1 MRRVKSRGHG
11 PWLIDMAKYG
21 DHPPLPQ
28 RLEALLM
35 EDVHTVF
42 IKADCP
48 PRVKRGTIGQLKLV
62 EVEGADDGQWDTLR
76 MESLQEELVG
86 MIDEHRHRSDCF
98 LEIDRKGC
106 QVLQLGDLRI
116 SCAWPPF
123 ADAREIT
130 IVRPV
135 AKLSLGEYELDQ
147 RLIDRLADH
156 HRGVFI
162 CGRPGSGKTTLA
174 QAIAEYLDT
183 EIGAMVK
190 TMEAPRDL
198 QLADRITQYAP
209 LEGDLEKTAEI
220 IFLVRPDFVIF
231 DEVRRARDFE
241 IFADVRLA
249 GVGLLGVTHAN
260 SALEAIQRL
269 IGKVE
274 LGLVSQVL
282 DTIIHVE
289 AGKIEQVMELR
300 MTVKPPTGMQEEL
313 ARPVIEVVEF
323 PSGKITHEMFAFGSE
338 IAVVPVE
345 GRETGGALSP
355 LKTLA
360 RDQLVQIIRQWV
372 GVECQVQFKGESS
385 ATIYA
390 PQNMIPTLIGK
401 GGENVRQLQDELGG
415 MHLNIESFDE
425 MPESLGASSNPN
437 WRETSDRRS
446 RDGKA
451 WEQNGRGNNPRKSK
465 GKKNRR

>member
-1 MRRVKSRGHG
+1 M
-11 PWLIDMAKYG
+11 D
-21 DHPPLPQ
+21 
-28 RLEALLM
+28 
-35 EDVHTVF
+35 DVHTVF
-42 IKADCP
+42 LKADCP
-48 PRVKRGTIGQLKLV
+48 PRVKRGDIGSLKLV
-62 EVEGADDGQWDTLR
+62 EVEESTITWDTLQL
-76 MESLQEELVG
+76 EQAEEDLVA
-86 MIDEHRHRSDCF
+86 IVEENRHRSDCF

-106 QVLQLGDLRI
+106 RVLQLGDLRI
-116 SCAWPPF
+116 TSAWPPF
-123 ADAREIT
+123 SDAREIT

-135 AKLSLGEYELDQ
+135 AKLSLGDYDLDE
-147 RLIDRLADH
+147 RLIERLRNH

-183 EIGAMVK
+183 DVGALVK

-282 DTIIHVE
+282 DTILHVE
-289 AGKIEQVMELR
+289 SGKIQQVLELR

-323 PSGKITHEMFAFGSE
+323 PSGKLTHEMFAFGSE
-338 IAVVPVE
+338 IAVVPLE
-345 GRETGGALSP
+345 GRKSNDLSP
-355 LKTLA
+355 IKAMAKERIVET
-360 RDQLVQIIRQWV
+360 VRQWV
-372 GVECQVQFKGESS
+372 GVDCQVRFSSDSS
-385 ATIYA
+385 AVIYA
-390 PQNMIPTLIGK
+390 PANMISTLVGR
-401 GGENVRQLQDELGG
+401 GGENVKQLQNELGG
-415 MHLNIESFDE
+415 MRLSIESFKD
-425 MPESLGASSNPN
+425 MPEGMEQPN
-437 WRETSDRRS
+437 GFWQDKRRK
-446 RDGKA
+446 GNG
-451 WEQNGRGNNPRKSK
+451 WENPRRK
-465 GKKNRR
+465 GKSARRQQRKK

>member
-1 MRRVKSRGHG
+1 M
-11 PWLIDMAKYG
+11 D
-21 DHPPLPQ
+21 
-28 RLEALLM
+28 
-35 EDVHTVF
+35 DVHTVF
-42 IKADCP
+42 LKADCP
-48 PRVKRGTIGQLKLV
+48 PRVKRGAIGSLRLV
-62 EVEGADDGQWDTLR
+62 EVEESTTAWDTLLL
-76 MESLQEELVG
+76 EQAEEDLMAIV
-86 MIDEHRHRSDCF
+86 EENRHRSDCF

-106 QVLQLGDLRI
+106 RVLQLGDLRI
-116 SCAWPPF
+116 TSAWPPF
-123 ADAREIT
+123 SDAREIT

-135 AKLSLGEYELDQ
+135 AKLSLGDYDLDE
-147 RLIDRLADH
+147 RLIERLRNH

-183 EIGAMVK
+183 DVGAVVK

-209 LEGDLEKTAEI
+209 LEGDLEKPAEI

-282 DTIIHVE
+282 DTILHVE
-289 AGKIEQVMELR
+289 SGRIQQVLELR

-323 PSGKITHEMFAFGSE
+323 PSGKLTHEMFAFGSE
-338 IAVVPVE
+338 IAVVPLE
-345 GRETGGALSP
+345 GRTSTDLSP
-355 LKTLA
+355 IKAMAKERIVET
-360 RDQLVQIIRQWV
+360 VRQWV
-372 GVECQVQFKGESS
+372 GVDCQVRFSSDSS
-385 ATIYA
+385 AVIYA
-390 PQNMIPTLIGK
+390 PSNMIATLVGR
-401 GGENVRQLQDELGG
+401 GGENVKQLQNELGG
-415 MHLNIESFDE
+415 MRLSIESFED
-425 MPESLGASSNPN
+425 MPEGMEQPN
-437 WRETSDRRS
+437 GFWQDKRRK
-446 RDGKA
+446 GNG
-451 WEQNGRGNNPRKSK
+451 WENPRRK
-465 GKKNRR
+465 GKSARRQQRKK

>member
-1 MRRVKSRGHG
+1 
-11 PWLIDMAKYG
+11 MAKYG
-21 DHPPLPQ
+21 DHPALPQ
-28 RLEALLM
+28 RLEDLLM

-48 PRVKRGTIGQLKLV
+48 PRVKRGSIGQLRLV
-62 EVEGADDGQWDTLR
+62 DVEDADDGKWDTLR

-86 MIDEHRHRSDCF
+86 LVDEHRHRSDCF

-106 QVLQLGDLRI
+106 QVIQLGDLRI

-135 AKLSLGEYELDQ
+135 AKLSLGDYELDQ

-183 EIGAMVK
+183 DVGAMVK

-345 GRETGGALSP
+345 GRKQGALSP
-355 LKTLA
+355 MKTLA
-360 RDQLVQIIRQWV
+360 RDQLVHIIQQWV
-372 GVECQVQFKGESS
+372 GVQCQVQFKGESS

-390 PQNMIPTLIGK
+390 PQNMISTLIGK

-415 MHLNIESFDE
+415 MQLNIESFDE
-425 MPESLGASSNPN
+425 MPESMGAPSNPH
-437 WRETSDRRS
+437 WRDVSDRRS
-446 RDGKA
+446 RGGRA
-451 WEQNGRGNNPRKSK
+451 WEHNARGTKPRKNK
-465 GKKNRR
+465 GKKNRK

>member
-1 MRRVKSRGHG
+1 
-11 PWLIDMAKYG
+11 MAKYG
-21 DHPPLPQ
+21 DHPALPQ
-28 RLEALLM
+28 RLEDLLM

-48 PRVKRGTIGQLKLV
+48 PRVKRGSIGQLRLV
-62 EVEGADDGQWDTLR
+62 DVEGADDGKWDTLR

-86 MIDEHRHRSDCF
+86 LIDEHRHRSDCF

-106 QVLQLGDLRI
+106 QVIQLGDLRI

-135 AKLSLGEYELDQ
+135 AKLSLGDYELDQ

-174 QAIAEYLDT
+174 QAIAEHLDT
-183 EIGAMVK
+183 DVGAMVK

-289 AGKIEQVMELR
+289 AGQIEQVMELR

-345 GRETGGALSP
+345 GRKQGALSP
-355 LKTLA
+355 MKTLA
-360 RDQLVQIIRQWV
+360 RDQLVHIIQQWV
-372 GVECQVQFKGESS
+372 GVQCQVQFKGESS

-390 PQNMIPTLIGK
+390 PQNMISTLIGK

-415 MHLNIESFDE
+415 MQLNIESFDE
-425 MPESLGASSNPN
+425 MPESMGAPSNPH
-437 WRETSDRRS
+437 WRDVSDRRS
-446 RDGKA
+446 RGGRA
-451 WEQNGRGNNPRKSK
+451 WEHNARGTKPRKNK
-465 GKKNRR
+465 GKNNRK

>member
-1 MRRVKSRGHG
+1 
-11 PWLIDMAKYG
+11 MAKYG
-21 DHPPLPQ
+21 DHPALPQ
-28 RLEALLM
+28 RLEDLLM

-48 PRVKRGTIGQLKLV
+48 PRVKRGSIGQLRLV
-62 EVEGADDGQWDTLR
+62 DVEGADDGKWDTLR

-86 MIDEHRHRSDCF
+86 LVDEHRHRSDCF

-106 QVLQLGDLRI
+106 QVIQLGDLRI

-135 AKLSLGEYELDQ
+135 AKLSLGDYELDQ

-162 CGRPGSGKTTLA
+162 CGGPGSGKTTLA

-183 EIGAMVK
+183 DVGAMVK

-198 QLADRITQYAP
+198 QLPDRITQYAP

-289 AGKIEQVMELR
+289 AGQIEQVMELR

-345 GRETGGALSP
+345 GRKQGALSP
-355 LKTLA
+355 MKTLA
-360 RDQLVQIIRQWV
+360 RDQLVHIIQQWI
-372 GVECQVQFKGESS
+372 GVQCQVLFKGESS

-390 PQNMIPTLIGK
+390 PQNMISTLIGK

-415 MHLNIESFDE
+415 MQLNIESFDE
-425 MPESLGASSNPN
+425 MPESMGAPTNPH
-437 WRETSDRRS
+437 WRDVSDRRS
-446 RDGKA
+446 RGGRA
-451 WEQNGRGNNPRKSK
+451 WEHNARGTKPRKNK
-465 GKKNRR
+465 GKKNRK

>member
-1 MRRVKSRGHG
+1 
-11 PWLIDMAKYG
+11 MATFSS
-21 DHPPLPQ
+21 HPDLPEI
-28 RLEALLM
+28 LENLLG
-35 EDVHTVF
+35 EDVHTLF
-42 IKADCP
+42 LKADCP
-48 PRVKRGTIGQLKLV
+48 PRTKAGGIGDLRLS
-62 EVEGADDGQWDTLR
+62 EVEGADDGGWDTIRL
-76 MESLQEELVG
+76 ESLQEEILNLVNENR
-86 MIDEHRHRSDCF
+86 DRSDCF

-106 QVLQLGDLRI
+106 QVIQLGDLRI

-135 AKLSLGEYELDQ
+135 AKLSLGEYDLDPKLIS
-147 RLIDRLADH
+147 RLSDH

-174 QAIAEYLDT
+174 QAIAEYLD
-183 EIGAMVK
+183 EDVGAMVK

-198 QLADRITQYAP
+198 QLANRITQYAP

-282 DTIIHVE
+282 DTILHVE
-289 AGKIEQVMELR
+289 SGKIQQVLELK
-300 MTVKPPTGMQEEL
+300 MTVKPPSGMQEEL

-323 PSGKITHEMFAFGSE
+323 PSGKVTHEMFAFGSE
-338 IAVVPVE
+338 IAVVPVS
-345 GRETGGALSP
+345 GVNTASGPTPIAA
-355 LKTLA
+355 LA
-360 RDQLVQIIRQWV
+360 RDQLVKKIRDWV
-372 GVECQVQFKGESS
+372 GVQCAVKITGTNS
-385 ATIYA
+385 AEIYA
-390 PQNMIPTLIGK
+390 PKGMVATLIGK
-401 GGENVRQLQDELGG
+401 GGENIRDLQEELGG
-415 MHLNIESFDE
+415 MKLSVSSFSE
-425 MPESLGASSNPN
+425 MPNDVKFTPEERYETLELRAKESQ
-437 WRETSDRRS
+437 
-446 RDGKA
+446 A
-451 WEQNGRGNNPRKSK
+451 WEYSKKGRKSRK
-465 GKKNRR
+465 RRR

>member
-1 MRRVKSRGHG
+1 
-11 PWLIDMAKYG
+11 MAKYG

-28 RLEALLM
+28 RLEELLM

-48 PRVKRGTIGQLKLV
+48 PRVKRGSIGQLRLV
-62 EVEGADDGQWDTLR
+62 DVEGADDGQWDTLR

-86 MIDEHRHRSDCF
+86 LVDEHRHRSDCF

-106 QVLQLGDLRI
+106 QVIQLGDLRI

-135 AKLSLGEYELDQ
+135 AKLSLGDYELDQ
-147 RLIDRLADH
+147 RLVDRLADH

-183 EIGAMVK
+183 DVGAMVK

-289 AGKIEQVMELR
+289 AGRIEQVMELR

-345 GRETGGALSP
+345 GRTQGALSP
-355 LKTLA
+355 MKTLA
-360 RDQLVQIIRQWV
+360 RDQLVHIIQQWV
-372 GVECQVQFKGESS
+372 GVQCQVQFKGEGS

-390 PQNMIPTLIGK
+390 PQNMISTLIGK

-415 MHLNIESFDE
+415 MQLNIESFDE
-425 MPESLGASSNPN
+425 MPDSLGAPANPH
-437 WRETSDRRS
+437 WRDVSDRRS
-446 RDGKA
+446 KGSRA
-451 WEQNGRGNNPRKSK
+451 WEHNARGTKPRKNK

>member
-1 MRRVKSRGHG
+1 
-11 PWLIDMAKYG
+11 MAKFG

-28 RLEALLM
+28 RLEELLK

-48 PRVKRGTIGQLKLV
+48 PRVKRGSIGQLRLV
-62 EVEGADDGQWDTLR
+62 DVEEADDGQWDTLR

-86 MIDEHRHRSDCF
+86 LVDEHRHRSDCF

-106 QVLQLGDLRI
+106 QVIQLGDLRI

-135 AKLSLGEYELDQ
+135 AKLSLGDYALDQ

-183 EIGAMVK
+183 EVGAMVK

-241 IFADVRLA
+241 IFSDVRLA

-289 AGKIEQVMELR
+289 AGQIEQVMELR

-323 PSGKITHEMFAFGSE
+323 PRGKITHEMFAFGSE

-345 GRETGGALSP
+345 GRTQGALSP
-355 LKTLA
+355 MKTLA
-360 RDQLVQIIRQWV
+360 RDQLVHIIQQWV
-372 GVECQVQFKGESS
+372 GVQCQVQFKGEGS

-390 PQNMIPTLIGK
+390 PQNMISTLIGK

-415 MHLNIESFDE
+415 MQLNIESFDE
-425 MPESLGASSNPN
+425 MPESLGAPANPH
-437 WRETSDRRS
+437 WRDVSDRRS
-446 RDGKA
+446 KGSRA
-451 WEQNGRGNNPRKSK
+451 WEHNARGTKPRKNK

>member
-1 MRRVKSRGHG
+1 
-11 PWLIDMAKYG
+11 MATHG
-21 DHPPLPQ
+21 DHPTLPDH
-28 RLEALLM
+28 LESLLM
-35 EDVHTVF
+35 DDVHTVF
-42 IKADCP
+42 LKADCP
-48 PRVKRGTIGQLKLV
+48 PRVKRGDIGSLKLV
-62 EVEGADDGQWDTLR
+62 EVEESTITWDTLQL
-76 MESLQEELVG
+76 EQAEEDLVA
-86 MIDEHRHRSDCF
+86 IVEEHRHRSDCF

-106 QVLQLGDLRI
+106 RVLQLGDLRI
-116 SCAWPPF
+116 TSAWPPF
-123 ADAREIT
+123 SDAREIT

-135 AKLSLGEYELDQ
+135 AKLSIGDYDLDE
-147 RLIDRLADH
+147 RLIERLRNH

-183 EIGAMVK
+183 DVGALVK

-282 DTIIHVE
+282 DTILHVE
-289 AGKIEQVMELR
+289 SGKIQQVLELR

-323 PSGKITHEMFAFGSE
+323 PSGKLTHEMFAFGSE
-338 IAVVPVE
+338 IAVVPIE
-345 GRETGGALSP
+345 GRKSNDLSP
-355 LKTLA
+355 IKAMAKERIVET
-360 RDQLVQIIRQWV
+360 VRQWV
-372 GVECQVQFKGESS
+372 GVDCQVRFSSDSS
-385 ATIYA
+385 AVIYA
-390 PQNMIPTLIGK
+390 PANMISTLVGR
-401 GGENVRQLQDELGG
+401 GGENVKQLQNELGG
-415 MHLNIESFDE
+415 MRLSIESFKD
-425 MPESLGASSNPN
+425 MPEGMEQPN
-437 WRETSDRRS
+437 GFWQDKRRK
-446 RDGKA
+446 GNA
-451 WEQNGRGNNPRKSK
+451 WENPRRK
-465 GKKNRR
+465 GKSARRQQRKK

>member
-1 MRRVKSRGHG
+1 
-11 PWLIDMAKYG
+11 MAKYG
-21 DHPPLPQ
+21 DHPALPQ
-28 RLEALLM
+28 RLEDLLM

-48 PRVKRGTIGQLKLV
+48 PRVKRGSIGQLRLV
-62 EVEGADDGQWDTLR
+62 DVEGADDGKWDTLR

-86 MIDEHRHRSDCF
+86 LVDEHRHRSDCF

-106 QVLQLGDLRI
+106 QVIQLGDLRI

-135 AKLSLGEYELDQ
+135 AKLSLGDYELDQ

-183 EIGAMVK
+183 DVGAMVK

-289 AGKIEQVMELR
+289 AGQIEQVMELR

-345 GRETGGALSP
+345 GRKQGALSP
-355 LKTLA
+355 MKTLA
-360 RDQLVQIIRQWV
+360 RDQLVHIIQQWV
-372 GVECQVQFKGESS
+372 GVQCQVQFKGESS

-390 PQNMIPTLIGK
+390 PQNMISTLIGK

-415 MHLNIESFDE
+415 MQLNIESFDE
-425 MPESLGASSNPN
+425 MPESMGAPSNPH
-437 WRETSDRRS
+437 WRDVSDRRS
-446 RDGKA
+446 RGGRA
-451 WEQNGRGNNPRKSK
+451 WEHNARGTKPRKNK
-465 GKKNRR
+465 GKKNRK

>member
-1 MRRVKSRGHG
+1 M
-11 PWLIDMAKYG
+11 D
-21 DHPPLPQ
+21 Q
-28 RLEALLM
+28 
-35 EDVHTVF
+35 VHTVF
-42 IKADCP
+42 LKADCP
-48 PRVKRGTIGQLKLV
+48 PRVKQGSIGELRLV
-62 EVEGADDGQWDTLR
+62 EVESDQNWDTLR
-76 MESLQEELVG
+76 LEAFQEELVEL
-86 MIDEHRHRSDCF
+86 IQENRNRSDCF

-106 QVLQLGDLRI
+106 QVIQLGDLRI

-135 AKLSLGEYELDQ
+135 AKLSLDDYELDA

-183 EIGAMVK
+183 DVGAMVK

-289 AGKIEQVMELR
+289 SGQIQQVLELR

-345 GRETGGALSP
+345 GRKAGALSP
-355 LKTLA
+355 MKMLA
-360 RDQLVQIIRQWV
+360 RDQLTHIIQQWV
-372 GVECQVQFKGESS
+372 GVQCQVQFKGESS

-390 PQNMIPTLIGK
+390 PQNMISTLIGK

-415 MHLNIESFDE
+415 MQLNIESFDE
-425 MPESLGASSNPN
+425 MPESLSMPKNKQ
-437 WRETSDRRS
+437 WQDVSDQRS
-446 RDGKA
+446 RDSRA
-451 WEQNGRGNNPRKSK
+451 WEHSNRGNKGRKNK
-465 GKKNRR
+465 PKKNRR

>member
-1 MRRVKSRGHG
+1 
-11 PWLIDMAKYG
+11 MAKYG
-21 DHPPLPQ
+21 DHPALPQ
-28 RLEALLM
+28 RLEDLLM

-48 PRVKRGTIGQLKLV
+48 PRVKRGSIGQLRLV
-62 EVEGADDGQWDTLR
+62 DVEGADDGKWDTLR

-86 MIDEHRHRSDCF
+86 LVDEHRHRSDCF

-106 QVLQLGDLRI
+106 QVIQLGDLRI

-135 AKLSLGEYELDQ
+135 AKLSLGDYELDQ

-183 EIGAMVK
+183 DVGAMVK

-289 AGKIEQVMELR
+289 AGRIEQVMELR

-345 GRETGGALSP
+345 GRKQGALSP
-355 LKTLA
+355 MKTLA
-360 RDQLVQIIRQWV
+360 RDQLVHIIQQWV
-372 GVECQVQFKGESS
+372 GVQCQVQFKGESS

-390 PQNMIPTLIGK
+390 PQNMISTLIGK

-415 MHLNIESFDE
+415 MQLNIESFDE
-425 MPESLGASSNPN
+425 MPASMGAPSNPH
-437 WRETSDRRS
+437 WRDVSDRRS
-446 RDGKA
+446 RGGRA
-451 WEQNGRGNNPRKSK
+451 WEHNARGTKPRKNK
-465 GKKNRR
+465 GKKNRK

>member
-1 MRRVKSRGHG
+1 
-11 PWLIDMAKYG
+11 MAKYG
-21 DHPPLPQ
+21 DHPALPQ
-28 RLEALLM
+28 RLEDLLM

-48 PRVKRGTIGQLKLV
+48 PRVKRGSIGQLRLV
-62 EVEGADDGQWDTLR
+62 DVEDADDGKWDTLR

-86 MIDEHRHRSDCF
+86 LVDEHRHRSDCF

-106 QVLQLGDLRI
+106 QVIQLGDLRI

-135 AKLSLGEYELDQ
+135 AKLSLGDYELDQ

-183 EIGAMVK
+183 DVGAMVK
-190 TMEAPRDL
+190 TMEAPRVL

-289 AGKIEQVMELR
+289 AGQIEQVMELR

-345 GRETGGALSP
+345 GRKQGALSP
-355 LKTLA
+355 MKTLA
-360 RDQLVQIIRQWV
+360 RDQLVHIIQQWV
-372 GVECQVQFKGESS
+372 GVQCQVQFKGESS

-390 PQNMIPTLIGK
+390 PQNMISTLIGK

-415 MHLNIESFDE
+415 MQLNIESFDE
-425 MPESLGASSNPN
+425 MPESMGAPSNPH
-437 WRETSDRRS
+437 WRDVSDRRS
-446 RDGKA
+446 RGGRA
-451 WEQNGRGNNPRKSK
+451 WEHNARGTKPRKNK
-465 GKKNRR
+465 GKKNRK

>member
-1 MRRVKSRGHG
+1 
-11 PWLIDMAKYG
+11 MAKHG
-21 DHPPLPQ
+21 DHPELPS
-28 RLEALLM
+28 LIEALLM

-42 IKADCP
+42 LKADCP
-48 PRVKRGTIGQLKLV
+48 PRVKRGKIGELKLV
-62 EVEGADDGQWDTLR
+62 ETEDDDGKWDNLR
-76 MESLQEELVG
+76 LESLQEELV
-86 MIDEHRHRSDCF
+86 DLANENKHRSDCF
-98 LEIDRKGC
+98 LEIDRQGC
-106 QVLQLGDLRI
+106 QVIQLGDLRI
-116 SCAWPPF
+116 ACAWPPF

-135 AKLSLGEYELDQ
+135 AKLSLSDYELDK
-147 RLIDRLADH
+147 RLIERLSNH
-156 HRGVFI
+156 HRGIFI

-174 QAIAEYLDT
+174 QAIAEYLDEDLGT
-183 EIGAMVK
+183 MVK

-282 DTIIHVE
+282 DTILHVE
-289 AGKIEQVMELR
+289 SGKIQQVLELR

-345 GRETGGALSP
+345 GVKQNISPIRALA
-355 LKTLA
+355 KDALA
-360 RDQLVQIIRQWV
+360 RTIREWV
-372 GVECQVQFKGESS
+372 GVESQVHFTSDS
-385 ATIYA
+385 AANIYVSD
-390 PQNMIPTLIGK
+390 NMISTIVGK
-401 GGENVRQLQDELGG
+401 GGSNIRQIQDELGG
-415 MHLNIESFDE
+415 ISLSVKTFDE
-425 MPESLGASSNPN
+425 MPESLERPNPY
-437 WRETSDRRS
+437 WEDVQDRRS
-446 RDGKA
+446 RASRA
-451 WEQNGRGNNPRKSK
+451 WEHSGKSQRRKARKGRR
-465 GKKNRR
+465 

>member
-1 MRRVKSRGHG
+1 
-11 PWLIDMAKYG
+11 MATFSS
-21 DHPPLPQ
+21 HPELPEI
-28 RLEALLM
+28 LENLLAA
-35 EDVHTVF
+35 DVHTLF
-42 IKADCP
+42 SKSDCP
-48 PRVKRGTIGQLKLV
+48 PRTKAGGIGELRLS
-62 EVEGADDGQWDTLR
+62 EVDGADDGEWNNLR
-76 MESLQEELVG
+76 LESLQEELIALVNENQ
-86 MIDEHRHRSDCF
+86 DRSDCF

-106 QVLQLGDLRI
+106 QVIQLGDLRI

-135 AKLSLGEYELDQ
+135 AKLSISDYQIDPKLIS
-147 RLIDRLADH
+147 RLSDH

-174 QAIAEYLDT
+174 QAIAEYLD
-183 EIGAMVK
+183 EDVGAMVK

-198 QLADRITQYAP
+198 QLPTRITQYAP

-282 DTIIHVE
+282 DTILHVE
-289 AGKIEQVMELR
+289 AGKIQQVLELR
-300 MTVKPPTGMQEEL
+300 MTVKPPSGMQEEL
-313 ARPVIEVVEF
+313 ARPVIEIVEF
-323 PSGKITHEMFAFGSE
+323 PSGRITHEMFAFGSE
-338 IAVVPVE
+338 IAVVPV
-345 GRETGGALSP
+345 LS
-355 LKTLA
+355 
-360 RDQLVQIIRQWV
+360 
-372 GVECQVQFKGESS
+372 
-385 ATIYA
+385 
-390 PQNMIPTLIGK
+390 LI
-401 GGENVRQLQDELGG
+401 
-415 MHLNIESFDE
+415 HI
-425 MPESLGASSNPN
+425 
-437 WRETSDRRS
+437 
-446 RDGKA
+446 
-451 WEQNGRGNNPRKSK
+451 
-465 GKKNRR
+465 

>member
-1 MRRVKSRGHG
+1 
-11 PWLIDMAKYG
+11 MAKYG
-21 DHPPLPQ
+21 DHPALPQ
-28 RLEALLM
+28 RLEDLLM

-48 PRVKRGTIGQLKLV
+48 PRVKRGSIGQLRLV
-62 EVEGADDGQWDTLR
+62 DVEGADDGKWDTLR

-86 MIDEHRHRSDCF
+86 LVDEHRHRSDCF

-106 QVLQLGDLRI
+106 QVIQLGDLRV

-123 ADAREIT
+123 SDAREIT

-135 AKLSLGEYELDQ
+135 AKLSLGDYELDQ

-183 EIGAMVK
+183 DVGAMVK

-289 AGKIEQVMELR
+289 AGQIEQVMELR

-345 GRETGGALSP
+345 GRKQGALSP
-355 LKTLA
+355 MKTLA
-360 RDQLVQIIRQWV
+360 RDQLVHIIQQWV
-372 GVECQVQFKGESS
+372 GVQCQVQFKGESS

-390 PQNMIPTLIGK
+390 PQNMISTLIGK

-415 MHLNIESFDE
+415 MQLNIESFDE
-425 MPESLGASSNPN
+425 MPESMGAPSNPH
-437 WRETSDRRS
+437 WRDVSDRRS
-446 RDGKA
+446 RGGGA
-451 WEQNGRGNNPRKSK
+451 WEHNARGTKPRKNK
-465 GKKNRR
+465 GKKDRK

>member
-1 MRRVKSRGHG
+1 
-11 PWLIDMAKYG
+11 MAKYG

-28 RLEALLM
+28 RLEELLM

-48 PRVKRGTIGQLKLV
+48 PRVKRGSIGQLRLV
-62 EVEGADDGQWDTLR
+62 DVEGADDGQWDTLR

-86 MIDEHRHRSDCF
+86 LVDEHRHRSDCF

-106 QVLQLGDLRI
+106 QVIQLGDLRI

-135 AKLSLGEYELDQ
+135 AKLSLGDYELDQ

-183 EIGAMVK
+183 DVGAMVK

-345 GRETGGALSP
+345 GRTQGALSP
-355 LKTLA
+355 MKTLA
-360 RDQLVQIIRQWV
+360 RDQLVHIIQQWV
-372 GVECQVQFKGESS
+372 GVQCQVQFKGEGS

-390 PQNMIPTLIGK
+390 PQNMISTLIGK

-415 MHLNIESFDE
+415 MQLNIESFDE
-425 MPESLGASSNPN
+425 MPESLGAPTNPH
-437 WRETSDRRS
+437 WRDVSDRRS
-446 RDGKA
+446 KGSKA
-451 WEQNGRGNNPRKSK
+451 WEHNARGTKPRKNK

>member
-1 MRRVKSRGHG
+1 
-11 PWLIDMAKYG
+11 MATHG
-21 DHPPLPQ
+21 DHPALPEH
-28 RLEALLM
+28 LESLLM
-35 EDVHTVF
+35 VDVHTVF
-42 IKADCP
+42 LKADCP
-48 PRVKRGTIGQLKLV
+48 PRVKQGAIGSLKLL
-62 EVEGADDGQWDTLR
+62 EVESSTTWDTLQL
-76 MESLQEELVG
+76 EQLEEDLVG
-86 MIDEHRHRSDCF
+86 LVEEHRHRSDCF

-106 QVLQLGDLRI
+106 RVIQLGDLRI
-116 SCAWPPF
+116 TSAWPPF
-123 ADAREIT
+123 SDAREIT
-130 IVRPV
+130 VVRPV
-135 AKLSLGEYELDQ
+135 AKLNIGDYDLDERLIQ
-147 RLIDRLADH
+147 RLRNH

-183 EIGAMVK
+183 EVGAMVK

-198 QLADRITQYAP
+198 QLVDRITQYAP

-282 DTIIHVE
+282 DTILHVE
-289 AGKIEQVMELR
+289 SGKIQQVLELR

-323 PSGKITHEMFAFGSE
+323 PSGKLTHEMFAFGSE
-338 IAVVPVE
+338 IAVVPLE
-345 GRETGGALSP
+345 GRTSSDLSP
-355 LKTLA
+355 VKA
-360 RDQLVQIIRQWV
+360 MAKERIIETVRQWV
-372 GVECQVQFKGESS
+372 GVECQVRFSS
-385 ATIYA
+385 DAAAVVYA
-390 PQNMIPTLIGK
+390 PSNMISTLVGR
-401 GGENVRQLQDELGG
+401 GGENVKQLQNELGG
-415 MHLNIESFDE
+415 LRLSIESFDD
-425 MPESLGASSNPN
+425 MPEGMEQPN
-437 WRETSDRRS
+437 RFWKEGQRNGTERENRR
-446 RDGKA
+446 K
-451 WEQNGRGNNPRKSK
+451 K
-465 GKKNRR
+465 GKSQRRNQRKY

>member
-1 MRRVKSRGHG
+1 
-11 PWLIDMAKYG
+11 
-21 DHPPLPQ
+21 
-28 RLEALLM
+28 
-35 EDVHTVF
+35 
-42 IKADCP
+42 
-48 PRVKRGTIGQLKLV
+48 LV
-62 EVEGADDGQWDTLR
+62 DVEGADDGQWDTLR

-86 MIDEHRHRSDCF
+86 LVDEHRHRSDCF

-106 QVLQLGDLRI
+106 QVIQLGDLRI

-135 AKLSLGEYELDQ
+135 AKLSLGDYELDQ
-147 RLIDRLADH
+147 RLINRLADH

-183 EIGAMVK
+183 DVGAMVK

-345 GRETGGALSP
+345 GRTQGALSP
-355 LKTLA
+355 MKTLA
-360 RDQLVQIIRQWV
+360 RDQLVHIIQQWV
-372 GVECQVQFKGESS
+372 GVQCQVQFKGEGS

-390 PQNMIPTLIGK
+390 PQNMISTLIGK

-415 MHLNIESFDE
+415 MQLNIESFDE
-425 MPESLGASSNPN
+425 MPESLGAPTNPH
-437 WRETSDRRS
+437 WRDVSDRRS
-446 RDGKA
+446 KGSKA
-451 WEQNGRGNNPRKSK
+451 WEHNARGTKPRKNK

>member
-1 MRRVKSRGHG
+1 
-11 PWLIDMAKYG
+11 MAKHG
-21 DHPPLPQ
+21 DHPELPS
-28 RLEALLM
+28 LIEALLM

-42 IKADCP
+42 LKADCP
-48 PRVKRGTIGQLKLV
+48 PRVKRGKIGELKLV
-62 EVEGADDGQWDTLR
+62 ETEDDDGKWDNLR
-76 MESLQEELVG
+76 LESLQEELV
-86 MIDEHRHRSDCF
+86 DLANENKHRSDCF
-98 LEIDRKGC
+98 LEIDRQGC
-106 QVLQLGDLRI
+106 QVIQLGDLRVA
-116 SCAWPPF
+116 CAWPPF

-135 AKLSLGEYELDQ
+135 AKLSLSDYELDK
-147 RLIDRLADH
+147 RLIERLSNH
-156 HRGVFI
+156 HRGIFI

-174 QAIAEYLDT
+174 QAIAEYLDEDLGT
-183 EIGAMVK
+183 MVK

-282 DTIIHVE
+282 DTILHVE
-289 AGKIEQVMELR
+289 SGKIQQVLELR

-345 GRETGGALSP
+345 GVKQNISPIRALAKDALTRTIRE
-355 LKTLA
+355 
-360 RDQLVQIIRQWV
+360 WV
-372 GVECQVQFKGESS
+372 GVESQVHFTSDS
-385 ATIYA
+385 AANIYVSD
-390 PQNMIPTLIGK
+390 NMISTIVGK
-401 GGENVRQLQDELGG
+401 GGSNIRQIQDELGG
-415 MHLNIESFDE
+415 ISLSVKTFDE
-425 MPESLGASSNPN
+425 MPESLERPNPY
-437 WRETSDRRS
+437 WEDVQDRRS
-446 RDGKA
+446 RASRA
-451 WEQNGRGNNPRKSK
+451 WEHSGKSQRRKARKGRR
-465 GKKNRR
+465 

>member
-1 MRRVKSRGHG
+1 
-11 PWLIDMAKYG
+11 MAKFG
-21 DHPPLPQ
+21 DHPSLPQ
-28 RLEALLM
+28 PIEDLLM
-35 EDVHTVF
+35 DLVHTVF
-42 IKADCP
+42 LKADCP
-48 PRVKRGTIGQLKLV
+48 PRVKQGSIGDLKLI
-62 EVEGADDGQWDTLR
+62 EVESEQNWDTLR
-76 MESLQEELVG
+76 MEALQDELAELVE
-86 MIDEHRHRSDCF
+86 DNRHRSDCF

-106 QVLQLGDLRI
+106 KVIQLGDLRI
-116 SCAWPPF
+116 ACAWPPF

-135 AKLSLGEYELDQ
+135 AKLSLDHYELDE
-147 RLIDRLADH
+147 RLIERLADH

-183 EIGAMVK
+183 TIGAMVK

-289 AGKIEQVMELR
+289 AGQIQQVLELR

-345 GRETGGALSP
+345 GRTTTSVSP
-355 LKTLA
+355 LKLLA
-360 RDQLVQIIRQWV
+360 RDQLVHIIQQWV
-372 GVECQVQFKGESS
+372 GVQCQVQFKGESS

-390 PQNMIPTLIGK
+390 PQNMISTLIGK
-401 GGENVRQLQDELGG
+401 GGENVRQLQEELGG
-415 MHLNIESFDE
+415 MHLNIESFED
-425 MPESLGASSNPN
+425 MPEGLRAPEKGH
-437 WRETSDRRS
+437 WEDESDRRS
-446 RDGKA
+446 KGSRS
-451 WEQNGRGNNPRKSK
+451 WEDQGRGSKPRK
-465 GKKNRR
+465 GKKSRR